1 MTAHVEGILIM
12 ALVVMLVLMQF
23 RELKLLRKLTSKE
36 KELSNVYTEC
46 SFWISTT
53 RKYRDL
59 AIEAAGGEP
68 NEAILALDKTTV
80 EYMDEGNRSSGA

>member
-1 MTAHVEGILIM
+1 MTQTIM
-12 ALVVMLVLMQF
+12 VVLTLLVVGLYLAALHLLQ
-23 RELKLLRKLTSKE
+23 KLNSKMM
-36 KELSNVYTEC
+36 ELSNVYTEC

-59 AIEAAGGEP
+59 AMEANGGVP
-68 NEAILALDKTTV
+68 SEAILALDKTTV